1 MLPFLLGVFADH
13 PRKNTMATDFRDYFN
28 NRITQEIEKN
38 AQLGISSRYDRLQQA
53 SQEKAAQLAELRE
66 QRLKLR
72 QIQEATFGAKLGL
85 DPDGVANEAVNL
97 VDSVWQG
104 TKNTARALGA
114 AGNTL
119 IGDLS
124 GVDEYAAAQKADA
137 DGGPT
142 AKIEL
147 LAEIERRKQADANPG
162 VVSAVQNVTG
172 AMVDSPSGSAQFI
185 AEQLPNSVVSLGA
198 GVAGAKAGAAGG
210 AALGSV
216 VPVVGTAAGAAVG
229 GTLGF
234 LGGMFLGNSLLETG
248 GKAMEKAQDG
258 GMTKEKRVEALKE
271 GAIKGGVITAVDAA
285 TLGLGGKVAKGLN
298 KAAIDAGARAEARVL
313 ANAGI
318 DITDL
323 KAIESAL
330 ADPLLRSAA
339 RTAGLSAAQQT
350 SKIGTR
356 SATAATGL
364 TMETVGE
371 GAGEYLGELA
381 ATGKADIYDA
391 VLEAAAGFS
400 QSVPETAF
408 NIQSA
413 QGNDLN
419 AKGMSSA
426 DLSIPDPVQPKKV
439 ADATRLEAVKAAIE
453 SGDVSALV
461 DPKSAVY
468 APDQAIA
475 ALFGNSQKQ
484 GVTPEIK
491 QANFEQASKIV
502 SELEA
507 ERAKA
512 QEAYNEVSPEGIAQY
527 QSQLAQ
533 AKAEGN
539 PEKAALLEQIVAD
552 AANNPK
558 DAERLQKQIARID
571 QQLGR
576 AQEVLTTF
584 AQANQPKDLDVEAE
598 VAKITSADPVASQDA
613 ANRIINLSMAI
624 PESLSTGVASSLAS
638 DLSNGLSESQ
648 RSYLRTFSKARAA
661 ESKLKDLGLVSQEI
675 YRGSPKGAPGI
686 KYVGLTNYRAN
697 VTTAL
702 TAGNQSAAD
711 KQLGM
716 LTRFEASH
724 QGKAQAASEA
734 LAAFENDGINRRI
747 VRNNYGSWTV
757 EQGLWPSEKQ
767 RALNGGLN
775 INANA
780 EKLVSETKTEA
791 AAISATA
798 AELKAAYAVKFGSGN
813 AGGASNVQNVP
824 QALEG
829 IQRAETELRSEAP
842 TQDGT
847 AEGVATTGGGAA
859 ADVSADA
866 TAGTDAVATYDSMQ
880 PGQQVTLYRGE
891 GVGVGGN
898 GNDANGQWWTT
909 DRAKAERYG
918 TVTEVTLPA
927 EIIAQNAARGDK
939 SNNEFVFPNKRPA
952 ELAAAATEEAPSSAA
967 STVGT
972 AQLQSTEETTTSSE
986 GVVPGS
992 EAVAEAV
999 EPQGLT
1005 ALQQKSLEG
1014 TAHGDKKL
1022 GDFFTQS
1029 AGKETDGSKRPL
1041 VAVKN
1046 FMSAVAL
1053 ETVKISQYL
1062 KDQNLGD
1069 GPKLLVWTKFVEKA
1083 AAWAPIITRNLKP
1096 THNEKFNYEDPMRF
1110 LIQSLTVN
1118 GRTVAD
1124 VEENVKTAISAAVF
1138 GYTADQAGRAELND
1152 DKAINKILNRA
1163 PDSPVSSDATAMLA
1177 DVGVYQSQV
1186 IDSLGSA
1193 VIDAL
1198 GLRLDRNAPKDMLAK
1213 MQVSLGAHALKL
1225 MEDAELL
1232 VRSERTNDEINKLRS
1247 EKLFEDSESGNQTN
1261 ETAFSTDNTKGHIF
1275 YKLTRD
1281 SSGQPVGKAKEIAD
1295 AIKGSQSLIQ
1305 NLFGIE
1311 SSLSFPSLTP
1321 PKGLQKESDTGMGLP
1336 GFIKKVFKLNQTRP
1350 WKANKDPLKVLSFFS
1365 EEEGLTMAGVEDS
1378 SEHTHRRNLN
1388 SKRAKND
1395 GLIREFRNF
1404 MEFVGELATG
1414 EKGMDQ
1420 EFFLSQE
1427 MWKQQRSGYKSNT
1440 VNPNT
1445 SKIVRWLV
1453 APDAWSTDIDLNNKA
1468 QLQSFMLRASEG
1480 FGIKP
1485 EKADS
1490 QKAVDDLT
1498 AMMQTPAMQAAVKA
1512 LQAVLFSDN
1521 AQPTEQQRT
1530 DIMQAVAAGKQ
1541 KLHTLASLIAYARYQ
1556 QAVDTKADSFTT
1568 NLMGEVDGVSNGSIL
1583 NSIMYGAAATAEQL
1597 NMLLEKGGIYTL
1609 GSKFRQY
1616 NLWRGTPGH
1625 QDIYESN
1632 AQDLHTY
1639 VNSMPKGTQPVT
1651 AAIWNT
1657 AGSPIDAA
1665 MEATKDG
1672 RDLLKGPINPLNYG
1686 GGFKSIIGKM
1696 AYNYVDTIY
1705 EKLEGFSRK
1714 GADQATVNEFVR
1726 NVNVLLAAVRAPQM
1740 PTGRPI
1746 AFYLGYTLSKAQEAA
1761 LRKAY
1766 SDTIG
1771 VAAKEVVGANFKP
1784 FLDRSKLVTQTVNLT
1799 YGLYE
1804 SVYNASREAMIKEMG
1819 IPMLKGEPI
1828 HDLTVA
1834 QEAELAERLKAILP
1848 VMHTAM
1854 SKDEGNVDNGILLA
1868 KKGRKQNNSAP
1879 YKVAVGFGSKLG
1891 NGASQLTASGRSMVQ
1906 TDPGVIAISGTTHAL
1921 DSAVSHEA
1929 QEANHVLNNHDAV
1942 GAGINV
1948 LAESAELLNKSTW
1961 SKTLNY
1967 SPLNEAHDALMR
1979 VVQGIVAMDQRGE
1992 LTPEIKAAIKEKLKE
2007 LSKKSRGSKVES
2019 IVDTTAFNI
2028 FSEALEANR
2037 IKFGAMAQWAVVDQ
2051 YPMDGGSYQVT
2062 DADRQ
2067 EAQAKL
2073 DALSPVRSE
2082 ADRQALDAFAAS
2094 LFGSGAVSAAPV
2106 APAPAA
2112 AAPKA
2117 TVTSLFGS
2125 IGTPAIA
2132 SDTDL
2137 VEFFESNPEASAA
2150 EVIKLLGAEGRMNA
2164 INRKILGLVA
2174 RVVSPDLKIKFVT
2187 PQTAPSMVLEKPT
2200 TNARG
2205 WFVIKDGQEEIYV
2218 LSPEFVNSG
2227 LTTETL
2233 LHELVHAAVARV
2245 IDKPSKEA
2253 EALVAEL
2260 EALRVKAQEFA
2271 TANGLTQ
2278 YGPALANVQEFV
2290 AWGMSNLGLQRD
2302 VLTKITM
2309 PSKTGSNRLVN
2320 GMQKFIS
2327 ALTGLLFKKPD
2338 ANIDN
2343 GLAVLVSNVSGLF
2356 FEASQVNARTG
2367 TNLNLAQETVAPID
2381 AYTTLDIHQALDN
2394 GTLEPSFKAHLANL
2408 LGGIVQ
2414 SLHGPFGA
2422 FAASMRKTEAG
2433 NPLAV
2438 WLKAMET
2445 GQAPFASRI
2454 VASGFAGSAQED
2466 FAMQQ
2471 VEATVKAALDGNE
2484 ALTKIAYKQ
2493 LSDLYTE
2500 VKGKLKPFDFKS
2512 QADYDFVFKLES
2524 DNGDRSD
2531 YLARFAALG
2540 LANQQFNSMLKMAT
2554 ERDTRRF
2561 GEGQTFTERL
2571 ENIFEKIVAF
2581 FTEKVTKTFAG
2592 QNADAKLEALVG
2604 QLVDIEAKKRHLIK
2618 RNATRINY
2626 LAPVEDGARK
2636 ATEAVRSVVGRAADS
2651 DFVRNNRL
2659 ATVRAVGSLVRTV
2672 ADDRVDGFLDT
2683 LQRYRDSTYEG
2694 RQGITAGL
2702 ISDLKGPLNHFAAL
2716 LRETKRHEGE
2726 RKAIITQH
2734 SQLALSTFINAGKDL
2749 SKEAKA
2755 SISSVFLRTGAH
2767 NLLDTM
2773 TLAEIEKLIGDPAEL
2788 NKAIASVESQLTGK
2802 LKDRYIEQAN
2812 ALGYYKATGKSR
2824 NPVLMLNSYLIAR
2837 MAGTQFK
2844 KQVTEQQAKQAEPI
2858 IASLVSLY
2866 ALKYSSVQDLAQAK
2880 QVFRTE
2886 NNRPAGNGVE
2896 FVLKLHKQME
2906 AESLARLFKGNPALM
2921 IHGYTPEIL
2930 NPHTTIAIADAAEG
2944 ANLEAQGYSK
2954 GGLVTQDMADPDKSS
2969 KRIYVLRDGGLAP
2982 YLTGVFSL
2990 TGLQAKGTKKQSGYV
3005 NVNTQAGLDNA
3016 NLQAEIT
3023 NAKLQTLQGKNDP
3036 RRDLSQQSG
3045 NHLVPVFNEV
3055 GDIVNWR
3062 YMMAESTKNDL
3073 LERDNRFE
3081 NILGALAGSVYD
3093 KETTQQQNLK
3103 AVEVLL
3109 QQFNDEFA
3117 TRSESYIE
3125 VGENSSDPEMR
3136 AIWNLLPDVT
3146 KRDVKKVWGRNG
3158 MKVRVD
3164 ALDLMFGYRKLSAAE
3179 FLRNDPATLQG
3190 LQKILREWFNTYA
3203 RSRGM
3208 NEQEADNYAK
3218 RLGLAL
3224 TKGERAWQELVRE
3237 AKDIIVVK
3245 TGIVMLGN
3253 IWSNISLLAMS
3264 GVPLKDMMQ
3273 HHLVAM
3279 KGATAYQRDSD
3290 RLAELETVLQVGYSA
3305 NDEQKIRDEIVR
3317 LKDSLARNP
3326 VRELIEA
3333 GLMPTIVEDVAAE
3346 EDIYSYK
3353 SALARKTERFTEK
3366 LNPNILA
3373 AGRFVY
3379 MSHDT
3384 KMYQSLS
3391 RITQLSDFVAR
3402 YTLYQHLTTRSNNPL
3417 SQADAIQEASDAFV
3431 NYDIPM
3437 HRGIQ
3442 FTDDMGFT
3450 PFTKYFLRIQ
3460 RVLLKLARENPA
3472 RVLMALGL
3480 NSYMDLGPIV
3490 LDSSFT
3496 HKIGN
3501 NPFRS
3506 GAFQF
3511 PGALDDL
3518 ATVSA
3523 GMALIK

>member
-1 MLPFLLGVFADH
+1 
-13 PRKNTMATDFRDYFN
+13 MAEFDIDAYLN
-28 NRITQEIEKN
+28 NKFGAPNPGKINDILKAKDAKIAE
-38 AQLGISSRYDRLQQA
+38 LQQFRE
-53 SQEKAAQLAELRE
+53 SLAQ
-66 QRLKLR
+66 
-72 QIQEATFGAKLGL
+72 
-85 DPDGVANEAVNL
+85 
-97 VDSVWQG
+97 
-104 TKNTARALGA
+104 NTDQAL
-114 AGNTL
+114 T
-119 IGDLS
+119 
-124 GVDEYAAAQKADA
+124 AQTVA
-137 DGGPT
+137 DGRTWGEFGKDV
-142 AKIEL
+142 AL
-147 LAEIERRKQADANPG
+147 
-162 VVSAVQNVTG
+162 SAVQG
-172 AMVDSPSGSAQFI
+172 LDGLAKLPAMVIDKATEGNFYGTETQKISAMSDEREKLKSAFAQ
-185 AEQLPNSVVSLGA
+185 ANAKQKAQAAQEAGDAARAYVGEGA
-198 GVAGAKAGAAGG
+198 
-210 AALGSV
+210 L
-216 VPVVGTAAGAAVG
+216 GTAAGVAAEFGSAFWEAAKDPATLPDFLAQQAAQLGVMGKVGRGVEIGVKAAAAKLPTLAATKMGQIAVAKSGTAGAVGAGAVLQGTDVGSDTMQRLMGLPEEVWAQNPEYQALAEQIGADAAKQSIASDLSSKATLAAGAASLASAALPGGSAIERALVGKKGFGGVAAVPRAFVG
-229 GTLGF
+229 EAGQEGIEEGTGKGFGNTAVAQIDPSQQILEGVGAAAGQGAF
-234 LGGMFLGNSLLETG
+234 LGGALGG
-248 GKAMEKAQDG
+248 GISGVQTAASAVGKIG
-258 GMTKEKRVEALKE
+258 SEKREKEA
-271 GAIKGGVITAVDAA
+271 
-285 TLGLGGKVAKGLN
+285 
-298 KAAIDAGARAEARVL
+298 
-313 ANAGI
+313 
-318 DITDL
+318 
-323 KAIESAL
+323 
-330 ADPLLRSAA
+330 
-339 RTAGLSAAQQT
+339 
-350 SKIGTR
+350 TR
-356 SATAATGL
+356 S
-364 TMETVGE
+364 
-371 GAGEYLGELA
+371 
-381 ATGKADIYDA
+381 
-391 VLEAAAGFS
+391 
-400 QSVPETAF
+400 
-408 NIQSA
+408 
-413 QGNDLN
+413 
-419 AKGMSSA
+419 
-426 DLSIPDPVQPKKV
+426 
-439 ADATRLEAVKAAIE
+439 EAVKAAID
-453 SGDVSALV
+453 SGDVSALI
-461 DPKSAVY
+461 DPKNPAY
-468 APDQAIA
+468 APDQAVA
-475 ALFGNSQKQ
+475 ALFGNSQKE
-484 GVTPEIK
+484 GVTLEVK
-491 QANFEQASKIV
+491 QANLEQASKIV
-502 SELEA
+502 SDLEA
-507 ERAKA
+507 QKAKA
-512 QEAYNEVSPEGIAQY
+512 EEAYATVSPQGIAQY
-527 QSQLAQ
+527 RTQLAEAQ
-533 AKAEGN
+533 ASGN
-539 PEKAALLEQIVAD
+539 TELATLLEAQIAD
-552 AANNPK
+552 ATK
-558 DAERLQKQIARID
+558 DTKAAERLQTQISRID
-571 QQLGR
+571 RQLTR
-576 AQEVLTTF
+576 AQEALTTF
-584 AQANQPKDLDVEAE
+584 NQTNQPKDLDVDAE
-598 VAKITSADPVASQDA
+598 IAKITPADPVASQDA

-624 PESLSTGVASSLAS
+624 PERLDTTVAASLAA
-638 DLSNGLSESQ
+638 DTSNGLSEPQ
-648 RSYLRTFSKARAA
+648 RAYLRTFSVARAA
-661 ESKLKDLGLVSQEI
+661 ENDLKDMGRVSQEI
-675 YRGSPKGAPGI
+675 YRGSPKDAPGI

-702 TAGNQSAAD
+702 AAGNQSAAD

-747 VRNNYGSWTV
+747 IKDASGNWTV
-757 EQGLWPSEKQ
+757 EEGLWPTEKQ
-767 RALNGGLN
+767 RLLNGGLN

-780 EKLVSETKTEA
+780 SKLVTDTKIEA
-791 AAISATA
+791 DAISKTA
-798 AELKAAYAVKFGSGN
+798 SELKAAYAVKFGASN
-813 AGGASNVQNVP
+813 TGGASNVQNVS
-824 QALEG
+824 QSSEG
-829 IQRAETELRSEAP
+829 VQSTSEQLQTKTA
-842 TQDGT
+842 QEAGT
-847 AEGVATTGGGAA
+847 AEAVESARGGAGVS
-859 ADVSADA
+859 VSADA
-866 TAGTDAVATYDSMQ
+866 ATGADAVVEA
-880 PGQQVTLYRGE
+880 
-891 GVGVGGN
+891 
-898 GNDANGQWWTT
+898 
-909 DRAKAERYG
+909 
-918 TVTEVTLPA
+918 
-927 EIIAQNAARGDK
+927 AQ
-939 SNNEFVFPNKRPA
+939 
-952 ELAAAATEEAPSSAA
+952 EAPSSAV
-967 STVGT
+967 STAETETDQG
-972 AQLQSTEETTTSSE
+972 QLQSTEQTTTSSE
-986 GVVPGS
+986 GVVPET
-992 EAVAEAV
+992 EAVAET
-999 EPQGLT
+999 QGL
-1005 ALQQKSLEG
+1005 AAVQAKSPEG
-1014 TAHGDKKL
+1014 TPHGEKKL

-1046 FMSAVAL
+1046 FMSAVAAG
-1053 ETVKISQYL
+1053 TVKIGQYI
-1062 KDQNLGD
+1062 KDQNLSEGSK
-1069 GPKLLVWTKFVEKA
+1069 PLVWAKFVEKA
-1083 AAWAPIITRNLKP
+1083 AEWAPKITRNLK
-1096 THNEKFNYEDPMRF
+1096 TGGNEKFNYTDPMRY
-1110 LIQSLTVN
+1110 LIQSLMVN
-1118 GRTVAD
+1118 GKTVAD

-1138 GYTADQAGRAELND
+1138 GYTADQAGRPELND
-1152 DKAINKILNRA
+1152 DKAINGILGRSK
-1163 PDSPVSSDATAMLA
+1163 DSPVSTDAKEALES
-1177 DVGVYQSQV
+1177 VGVYQSQV

-1193 VIDAL
+1193 VMDAL
-1198 GLRLDRNAPKDMLAK
+1198 GLKLNPDAPQDMLAK
-1213 MQVSLGAHALKL
+1213 MRVSLGGHALKL
-1225 MEDAELL
+1225 MEDSGLL
-1232 VRSERTNDEINKLRS
+1232 IRSDMTNGDMNRLRS
-1247 EKLFEDSESGNQTN
+1247 ENLFEDSESGNQTN
-1261 ETAFSTDNTKGHIF
+1261 EAASFSDSIKGHIF
-1275 YKLTRD
+1275 FKLARD
-1281 SSGQPVGKAKEIAD
+1281 SSGQPAGAAKEIAD

-1311 SSLSFPSLTP
+1311 SGVSFPSLTP

-1365 EEEGLTMAGVEDS
+1365 EEEGMQMAGVEDS
-1378 SEHTHRRNLN
+1378 SEHTHRRNFN

-1453 APDAWSTDIDLNNKA
+1453 APDAWSTDINLNNEA

-1490 QKAVDDLT
+1490 QKAVNDLT
-1498 AMMQTPAMQAAVKA
+1498 AMMQTPTMQAAVKA
-1512 LQAVLFSDN
+1512 LQTVLFSEN
-1521 AQPTEQQRT
+1521 AELNEQQRA
-1530 DIMQAVAAGKQ
+1530 AVMEAVTAGKQ

-1556 QAVDTKADSFTT
+1556 QAVDTNADSFTT

-1632 AQDLHTY
+1632 AQDLHAY
-1639 VNSMPKGTQPVT
+1639 VNSMPAETRAVT
-1651 AAIWNT
+1651 GAIWAT
-1657 AGSPIDAA
+1657 AGSPINAA
-1665 MEATKDG
+1665 QEATKDG

-1726 NVNVLLAAVRAPQM
+1726 NVNVLLSAGRAPQM
-1740 PTGRPI
+1740 PIGKPI
-1746 AFYLGYTLSKAQEAA
+1746 AYYLGYTLSKAQEAA
-1761 LRKAY
+1761 LRNAY

-1771 VAAKEVVGANFKP
+1771 VAAKEVVGANFEA
-1784 FLDRSKLVTQTVNLT
+1784 FLNRSKLVTQTVNLT

-1804 SVYNASREAMIKEMG
+1804 AVYNASREAMMREMG
-1819 IPMLKGEPI
+1819 IPMSKGEPI

-1834 QEAELAERLKAILP
+1834 QEAELAERLKGILP
-1848 VMHTAM
+1848 TMHTAM
-1854 SKDEGNVDNGILLA
+1854 SKQEDKVENGILLA
-1868 KKGRKQNNSAP
+1868 KKSRKQNNSAP
-1879 YKVAVGFGSKLG
+1879 YKVVVGFGSKLK
-1891 NGASQLTASGRSMVQ
+1891 NDASQLTASGRSVVQ

-1948 LAESAELLNKSTW
+1948 LAESAELLNKNTW

-2007 LSKKSRGSKVES
+2007 ISKKNRGSKVES

-2051 YPMDGGSYQVT
+2051 YAMDGGSYQVT

-2073 DALSPVRSE
+2073 DALSPVRAE
-2082 ADRQALDAFAAS
+2082 ADRQALDSFAVS

-2106 APAPAA
+2106 APAA

-2125 IGTPAIA
+2125 VGTPAIA

-2137 VEFFESNPEASAA
+2137 VEFFEGKPEATAA
-2150 EVIKLLGAEGRMNA
+2150 EVIQLLGAEGRLNA

-2187 PQTAPSMVLEKPT
+2187 PQTAPDMVLEKPT

-2227 LTTETL
+2227 LTAETL

-2260 EALRVKAQEFA
+2260 EALRVKAQEYA

-2278 YGPALANVQEFV
+2278 YAPALANVQEFV

-2302 VLTKITM
+2302 VLSKITM
-2309 PSKTGSNRLVN
+2309 PSKTGSSRLVT

-2367 TNLNLAQETVAPID
+2367 VSLNLAQETVAPID

-2394 GTLEPSFKAHLANL
+2394 GTLEPSFKDHLANL
-2408 LGGIVQ
+2408 LGGIVER
-2414 SLHGPFGA
+2414 LHTPYGA
-2422 FAASMRKTEAG
+2422 FPAAMRKTEAG

-2471 VEATVKAALDGNE
+2471 VEATVKAALNGNE

-2500 VKGKLKPFDFKS
+2500 VKGKLKPSDFKS

-2554 ERDTRRF
+2554 ERDNRRF
-2561 GEGQTFTERL
+2561 GEGQTFTQRL
-2571 ENIFEKIVAF
+2571 ENIFEKILAF
-2581 FTEKVTKTFAG
+2581 FNEKVTKTYAG

-2618 RNATRINY
+2618 RNATRTNY
-2626 LAPVEDGARK
+2626 LAPVEEGAKK
-2636 ATEAVRSVVGRAADS
+2636 ATDAIRAKVGDIAGSA
-2651 DFVRNNRL
+2651 FVRNNSL
-2659 ATVRAVGSLVRTV
+2659 AVVRGAGALARTV
-2672 ADDRVDGFLDT
+2672 ANDRVELFLDG
-2683 LQRYRDSTYEG
+2683 LQRLRDKEFTG
-2694 RQGITAGL
+2694 RQGIVAGL
-2702 ISDLKGPLNHFAAL
+2702 ITDLKGPLDHFAAL

-2726 RKAIITQH
+2726 RKSIITQH
-2734 SQLALSTFINAGKDL
+2734 AKLALKTFINEGKAL
-2749 SKEAKA
+2749 SKDAKA
-2755 SISSVFLRTGAH
+2755 SITSVFMRTGLH

-2773 TLAEIEKLIGDPAEL
+2773 SLAEIEKLVGNPAEL
-2788 NKAIASVESQLTGK
+2788 DKAIAAVENRLTGK
-2802 LKDRYIEQAN
+2802 MKDRYVEQAN
-2812 ALGYYKATGKSR
+2812 ALGYYKATGKAA
-2824 NPVLMLNSYLIAR
+2824 NPVLMLNSFLIAR

-2844 KQVTEQQAKQAEPI
+2844 KQITEQEAKQAEPI

-2866 ALKYSSVQDLAQAK
+2866 ALKYTSVQDLAQAK

-2886 NNRPAGNGVE
+2886 NNRNDGNGVE

-2906 AESLARLFKGNPALM
+2906 AESLERLFKGNPALM

-2930 NPHTTIAIADAAEG
+2930 NPHTAIMIADAVEG

-2954 GGLVTQDMADPDKSS
+2954 GAQVTQDQADPDKSV

-2990 TGLQAKGTKKQSGYV
+2990 TGLQAKGTKKQNGYV

-3016 NLQAEIT
+3016 VLQAEIT

-3036 RRDLSQQSG
+3036 RRDLSKQLG
-3045 NHLVPVFNEV
+3045 NHLVPVFNEA
-3055 GDIVNWR
+3055 GEIVNWR
-3062 YMMAESTKNDL
+3062 YMMAESTKDNL
-3073 LERDNRFE
+3073 LERDNSFE
-3081 NILGALAGSVYD
+3081 NLVGALAGSIYD

-3109 QQFNDEFA
+3109 EQFNAEYA
-3117 TRSESYIE
+3117 TRSDSYIE
-3125 VGENSSDPEMR
+3125 VGEQSNDPEMR
-3136 AIWNLLPDVT
+3136 AIWNLLPDAT
-3146 KRDVKKVWGRNG
+3146 KRDVRKVWGRNG
-3158 MKVRVD
+3158 MKVRSD

-3179 FLRNDPATLQG
+3179 FLRNDPATLDG
-3190 LQKILREWFNTYA
+3190 VQKILREWFNTYA

-3208 NEQEADNYAK
+3208 DEQEADNYAK

-3290 RLAELETVLQVGYSA
+3290 RLAELETVLEVGYSA
-3305 NDEQKIRDEIVR
+3305 NDERKIRDEIVR

-3326 VRELIEA
+3326 VRELIDA

-3353 SALARKTERFTEK
+3353 SALARKTERFTDK
-3366 LNPNILA
+3366 LNPSIKA
-3373 AGRFVY
+3373 AGRLVY

-3472 RVLMALGL
+3472 RVLMAIGL
-3480 NSYMDLGPIV
+3480 NAYSDLGPIV

-3496 HKIGN
+3496 HHIGN
-3501 NPFRS
+3501 NPLRS

-3518 ATVSA
+3518 ATVNA
-3523 GMALIK
+3523 AMALMK

>member
-1 MLPFLLGVFADH
+1 MAEFDIDTYLNNKLGAPNPGKINDILKAKEDKLLKLQAIQSDLARNSAQALQNQTIAEGRTWGEFGKDVGLSTVQGLDTLAKI
-13 PRKNTMATDFRDYFN
+13 PTMAIDKATEGNFYGTE
-28 NRITQEIEKN
+28 TQKISAMSDEREKLKSAF
-38 AQLGISSRYDRLQQA
+38 AQ
-53 SQEKAAQLAELRE
+53 
-66 QRLKLR
+66 
-72 QIQEATFGAKLGL
+72 AKG
-85 DPDGVANEAVNL
+85 
-97 VDSVWQG
+97 Q
-104 TKNTARALGA
+104 
-114 AGNTL
+114 
-119 IGDLS
+119 
-124 GVDEYAAAQKADA
+124 QKAQAAKEVGDA
-137 DGGPT
+137 
-142 AKIEL
+142 
-147 LAEIERRKQADANPG
+147 
-162 VVSAVQNVTG
+162 
-172 AMVDSPSGSAQFI
+172 
-185 AEQLPNSVVSLGA
+185 
-198 GVAGAKAGAAGG
+198 AKAY
-210 AALGSV
+210 
-216 VPVVGTAAGAAVG
+216 
-229 GTLGF
+229 
-234 LGGMFLGNSLLETG
+234 
-248 GKAMEKAQDG
+248 
-258 GMTKEKRVEALKE
+258 
-271 GAIKGGVITAVDAA
+271 
-285 TLGLGGKVAKGLN
+285 
-298 KAAIDAGARAEARVL
+298 
-313 ANAGI
+313 
-318 DITDL
+318 
-323 KAIESAL
+323 
-330 ADPLLRSAA
+330 
-339 RTAGLSAAQQT
+339 
-350 SKIGTR
+350 
-356 SATAATGL
+356 
-364 TMETVGE
+364 VGE
-371 GAGEYLGELA
+371 GALGTGAQIAAEFGSAFWEAAKDPGSLPEFLAQQAAQLGVMGKVGRASELA
-381 ATGKADIYDA
+381 AQAAVKAAPVLAATKAGQAAVSRVGTAGAVGTGAVLQGVDVGSDTMSRIMQLPDEVWGQNPEFMARASEIGVPAAKQEIASRLASEATIQGAATSLLSAALPGGTAIEKAVMGKSLGGIKAVPKAFVGEAGQEGIEEGTGKFFGNAGVKQIDPTQALSEGIG
-391 VLEAAAGFS
+391 AAAG
-400 QSVPETAF
+400 QGAF
-408 NIQSA
+408 LGGALGGGINGVQT
-413 QGNDLN
+413 GLN
-419 AKGMSSA
+419 ALGNIGFEKREKES
-426 DLSIPDPVQPKKV
+426 
-439 ADATRLEAVKAAIE
+439 TRLEAVKAAIE

-461 DPKSAVY
+461 DPKNPVY

-475 ALFGNSQKQ
+475 ALFGNSQKE
-484 GVTPEIK
+484 GVTPEVK
-491 QANFEQASKIV
+491 QANLEQASKIISDLQTQKEDAQRLLDSTSPDALQADLDQKRDIRSLEMV
-502 SELEA
+502 ATIEA
-507 ERAKA
+507 EIANLRAKPVDA
-512 QEAYNEVSPEGIAQY
+512 KEV
-527 QSQLAQ
+527 
-533 AKAEGN
+533 
-539 PEKAALLEQIVAD
+539 AALERKVA
-552 AANNPK
+552 K
-558 DAERLQKQIARID
+558 ID
-571 QQLGR
+571 RQLNR
-576 AQEVLTTF
+576 AQEVLTAF
-584 AQANQPKDLDVEAE
+584 NQKNQSTDFDVDAE
-598 VAKITSADPVASQDA
+598 IAKITPTDSVASQDA
-613 ANRIINLSMAI
+613 ASRIINLSMAI
-624 PESLSTGVASSLAS
+624 PERLDTAVAESLAA
-638 DLSNGLSESQ
+638 DTSNGLSESQ
-648 RSYLRTFSKARAA
+648 RTYLRTFSQARIA
-661 ESKLKDLGLVSQEI
+661 ENSLKDMGKVSKEI
-675 YRGSPKGAPGI
+675 YSGSASNAPGI
-686 KYVGLTNYRAN
+686 KYIGLTNYRSN

-702 TAGNQSAAD
+702 AAGNQSAAD
-711 KQLGM
+711 NQLGM
-716 LTRFEASH
+716 LTRFEANH
-724 QGKAQAASEA
+724 QNKAQAASEA
-734 LAAFENDGINRRI
+734 LSAFQQDGIDRRI
-747 VRNNYGSWTV
+747 VRNANGEWSI
-757 EQGLWPSEKQ
+757 EQGLWADNKQ
-767 RALNGGLN
+767 RVLNGGLN
-775 INANA
+775 INNNA
-780 EKLVSETKTEA
+780 EKLVADTQTEAEAITKTA
-791 AAISATA
+791 S
-798 AELKAAYAVKFGSGN
+798 ELKAAYAVKFGSTN
-813 AGGASNVQNVP
+813 VVGASNVQNVSKASKRVQGTKEKLP
-824 QALEG
+824 
-829 IQRAETELRSEAP
+829 AEASQEIGAP
-842 TQDGT
+842 
-847 AEGVATTGGGAA
+847 E
-859 ADVSADA
+859 SSA
-866 TAGTDAVATYDSMQ
+866 TAGTS
-880 PGQQVTLYRGE
+880 
-891 GVGVGGN
+891 GV
-898 GNDANGQWWTT
+898 
-909 DRAKAERYG
+909 
-918 TVTEVTLPA
+918 
-927 EIIAQNAARGDK
+927 
-939 SNNEFVFPNKRPA
+939 
-952 ELAAAATEEAPSSAA
+952 AATTGSEPPASSVKTVADAA
-967 STVGT
+967 V
-972 AQLQSTEETTTSSE
+972 QEQQQSTESTSDKTEQATET
-986 GVVPGS
+986 V
-992 EAVAEAV
+992 
-999 EPQGLT
+999 GLT
-1005 ALQQKSLEG
+1005 ALQEKSPEG
-1014 TAHGDKKL
+1014 TSHDQKKL

-1029 AGKETDGSKRPL
+1029 EGKETDGSKRPL
-1041 VAVKN
+1041 VAIKN
-1046 FMSAVAL
+1046 FMSAVAAG
-1053 ETVKISQYL
+1053 TVKIGQYI
-1062 KDQNLGD
+1062 KDQNLSKGSK
-1069 GPKLLVWTKFVEKA
+1069 PLVWAKFVEKA
-1083 AAWAPIITRNLKP
+1083 AVWAPIITRNLK
-1096 THNEKFNYEDPMRF
+1096 TGGNEKFNYTDPMRY

-1118 GRTVAD
+1118 GKTVAD

-1138 GYTADQAGRAELND
+1138 GYTADQAGRPELND
-1152 DKAINKILNRA
+1152 DKAINGILNRSK
-1163 PDSPVSSDATAMLA
+1163 DSPVSADAKEQLEA
-1177 DVGVYQSQV
+1177 VGVYQSQV

-1193 VIDAL
+1193 VMDAL
-1198 GLRLDRNAPKDMLAK
+1198 GLKLLNENVPQDMLAK
-1213 MQVSLGAHALKL
+1213 MRVSLGAHALKL
-1225 MEDAELL
+1225 MEDQGLL
-1232 VRSERTNDEINKLRS
+1232 VRSDMTNGEINRLRS
-1247 EKLFEDSESGNQTN
+1247 ENVFEDSESGNQTN
-1261 ETAFSTDNTKGHIF
+1261 EAASFTDNIKGHIF
-1275 YKLTRD
+1275 FKLARNKA
-1281 SSGQPVGKAKEIAD
+1281 GEPVGAAKEISD

-1321 PKGLQKESDTGMGLP
+1321 PKGVQKESDTGMGLP

-1365 EEEGLTMAGVEDS
+1365 EEEGMAMAGVENS
-1378 SEHTHRRNLN
+1378 TEHTHRRNFN
-1388 SKRAKND
+1388 SKRTKND

-1404 MEFVGELATG
+1404 MEFMGELATG
-1414 EKGMDQ
+1414 EKGLDQ
-1420 EFFLSQE
+1420 EFFLNQE

-1453 APDAWSTDIDLNNKA
+1453 APDSWSTEISLSNEA

-1490 QKAVDDLT
+1490 QKAVDALT
-1498 AMMQTPAMQAAVKA
+1498 ALMQQPGMQAAVKA
-1512 LQAVLFSDN
+1512 LQTVLFSEN
-1521 AQPTEQQRT
+1521 TQPTEQQRT

-1556 QAVDTKADSFTT
+1556 QAVDTKAKTFTT

-1632 AQDLHTY
+1632 AQDLHAY
-1639 VNSMPKGTQPVT
+1639 VSSMPEGSRAVT
-1651 AAIWNT
+1651 GAIWAT
-1657 AGSPIDAA
+1657 AGSPINAA
-1665 MEATKDG
+1665 LEATKDG

-1696 AYNYVDTIY
+1696 AYNYVDAIY

-1726 NVNVLLAAVRAPQM
+1726 NVNVLLSASRAPQM
-1740 PTGRPI
+1740 PTGKPI
-1746 AFYLGYTLSKAQEAA
+1746 AYYLGYTLSKAQEAA

-1771 VAAKEVVGANFKP
+1771 VAAKEVVGANFEA
-1784 FLDRSKLVTQTVNLT
+1784 FLNRSKLVTQTVNLT

-1804 SVYNASREAMIKEMG
+1804 AVYNASREAMIKEMG
-1819 IPMLKGEPI
+1819 IPMSKGEPI

-1834 QEAELAERLKAILP
+1834 QEAELAERLKDLLP
-1848 VMHTAM
+1848 AMHTAM
-1854 SKDEGNVDNGILLA
+1854 SKDEGTIENGILLA
-1868 KKGRKQNNSAP
+1868 KKDRKQNNSAP
-1879 YKVAVGFGSKLG
+1879 YKVVVGFGSKLK
-1891 NGASQLTASGRSMVQ
+1891 NDASQLTASGRSVVQ

-1948 LAESAELLNKSTW
+1948 LAQSAELLNKSTW
-1961 SKTLNY
+1961 TKTLNY

-1992 LTPEIKAAIKEKLKE
+1992 LTPEIKTAIKEKLKE
-2007 LSKKSRGSKVES
+2007 ISKKNRGSKVES

-2051 YPMDGGSYQVT
+2051 YAMDGGSYQVT

-2073 DALSPVRSE
+2073 DALSLVRAE
-2082 ADRQALDAFAAS
+2082 ADRQALDAFASS
-2094 LFGSGAVSAAPV
+2094 LFGAGVVSAAPV
-2106 APAPAA
+2106 APAA

-2117 TVTSLFGS
+2117 TVTSLFGVV
-2125 IGTPAIA
+2125 GTPAIT

-2137 VEFFESNPEASAA
+2137 VDFFEDKPEATAA
-2150 EVIKLLGAEGRMNA
+2150 EVIKLLGAEGRMNSA
-2164 INRKILGLVA
+2164 NRKILQLVS
-2174 RVVSPDLKIKFVT
+2174 RVVSSDLKIKFVT
-2187 PQTAPSMVLEKPT
+2187 PQTAPDMVLEKPT

-2227 LTTETL
+2227 LTAETL

-2260 EALRVKAQEFA
+2260 EALRVKAQEYA

-2278 YGPALANVQEFV
+2278 YAPALANVQEFV

-2309 PSKTGSNRLVN
+2309 PSKTGSNRLVT

-2367 TNLNLAQETVAPID
+2367 TNLNLAQETVGPID

-2408 LGGIVQ
+2408 LGGIVER
-2414 SLHGPFGA
+2414 LHGPFGA

-2438 WLKAMET
+2438 WLKALET
-2445 GQAPFASRI
+2445 GQAPFASKI

-2471 VEATVKAALDGNE
+2471 VEATVKAALNGNE

-2493 LSDLYTE
+2493 LSELYTE
-2500 VKGKLKPFDFKS
+2500 VKGRLKPSDFKS
-2512 QADYDFVFKLES
+2512 QEDYDFVFKLES

-2561 GEGQTFTERL
+2561 GEGQTFTQRL

-2581 FTEKVTKTFAG
+2581 FNEKVTKTYAG
-2592 QNADAKLEALVG
+2592 QNADEKLEALVG
-2604 QLVDIEAKKRHLIK
+2604 QLVDIEAKKRHAIK
-2618 RNATRINY
+2618 RNATRTNY
-2626 LAPVEDGARK
+2626 LAPVEEGAKK
-2636 ATEAVRSVVGRAADS
+2636 ATDAIRSKVS
-2651 DFVRNNRL
+2651 DIAGSAFVRNNSF
-2659 ATVRAVGSLVRTV
+2659 AVVRAAGGLARTV
-2672 ADDRVDGFLDT
+2672 ANDQVEFFLDG
-2683 LQRYRDSTYEG
+2683 LQRLRDKEFTG
-2694 RQGITAGL
+2694 RQGVVAGL
-2702 ISDLKGPLNHFAAL
+2702 LTDLKGPLAHFATL

-2726 RKAIITQH
+2726 RKAIISQH
-2734 SQLALSTFINAGKDL
+2734 AKLALSTFLNGKDF
-2749 SKEAKA
+2749 STEAKA
-2755 SISSVFLRTGAH
+2755 GITSVFMRTGMH
-2767 NLLDTM
+2767 NLLESM
-2773 TLAEIEKLIGDPAEL
+2773 GLADLEKLLGDPAEL
-2788 NKAIASVESQLTGK
+2788 NKAIANVESQLTGK

-2812 ALGYYKATGKSR
+2812 ALGFYKATGKSR
-2824 NPVLMLNSYLIAR
+2824 NPVLMLNAYLIAR

-2844 KQVTEQQAKQAEPI
+2844 KQVTEQEAKQVEAT

-2866 ALKYSSVQDLAQAK
+2866 ALKYTSVQDQAQAK
-2880 QVFRTE
+2880 QVFRSE
-2886 NNRPAGNGVE
+2886 NGRTDGNGVE

-2906 AESLARLFKGNPALM
+2906 AESLERLFKGNPALM

-2930 NPHTTIAIADAAEG
+2930 NPHTAIAIADEAEG

-2954 GGLVTQDMADPDKSS
+2954 GAKVTQDAADPDKAS
-2969 KRIYVLRDGGLAP
+2969 KHIYVLRDGGLMS

-2990 TGLQAKGTKKQSGYV
+2990 SGLQAKGTKKQNGYV
-3005 NVNTQAGLDNA
+3005 NVTTQVGLNNA
-3016 NLQAEIT
+3016 SLQADIT
-3023 NAKLQTLQGKNDP
+3023 NAKLQALQSKNDP

-3045 NHLVPVFNEV
+3045 NHLVPIFNEM
-3055 GDIVNWR
+3055 GEIVNWR
-3062 YMMAESTKNDL
+3062 YMMAESTKDAL

-3081 NILGALAGSVYD
+3081 NILGALAGSIYD

-3109 QQFNDEFA
+3109 EQFNAEYA
-3117 TRSESYIE
+3117 TRSDSYIE
-3125 VGENSSDPEMR
+3125 IGERSTDPEMQ
-3136 AIWNLLPDVT
+3136 AIWNLLPEAT

-3158 MKVRVD
+3158 MKVRSD

-3179 FLRNDPATLQG
+3179 FLRNDPETLQG
-3190 LQKILREWFNTYA
+3190 VQKIMREWFNTYA

-3208 NEQEADNYAK
+3208 DEQEADNYAK

-3224 TKGERAWQELVRE
+3224 TKGERAWQEIVRE

-3245 TGIVMLGN
+3245 TGVVMLGN

-3264 GVPLKDMMQ
+3264 GVSLKDMLH

-3279 KGATAYQRDSD
+3279 KGATAYQRDSE
-3290 RLAELETVLQVGYSA
+3290 RLVQLQTVLKVGYNA
-3305 NDEQKIRDEIVR
+3305 NDAQQIQDEIVR
-3317 LKDSLARNP
+3317 LKDSIARNP

-3353 SALARKTERFTEK
+3353 SALARKAERFTNK
-3366 LNPNILA
+3366 LNPTIKA
-3373 AGRFVY
+3373 VGRVAY

-3402 YTLYQHLTTRSNNPL
+3402 YTLYQHLTIRSNNPL

-3472 RVLMALGL
+3472 RVLMAIGL

-3490 LDSSFT
+3490 LESSFT
-3496 HKIGN
+3496 HHIGN
-3501 NPFRS
+3501 NPLRS

-3518 ATVSA
+3518 ATVNA
-3523 GMALIK
+3523 AMAVLK

>member
-1 MLPFLLGVFADH
+1 MGEGALGTTAQVAAEFGSAFWEAAKDPASIPEFLAQQ
-13 PRKNTMATDFRDYFN
+13 A
-28 NRITQEIEKN
+28 
-38 AQLGISSRYDRLQQA
+38 AQLGVMGKVGRGAEIVANSAAKIAPKLAATKAGQA
-53 SQEKAAQLAELRE
+53 ALEKSATAGAV
-66 QRLKLR
+66 
-72 QIQEATFGAKLGL
+72 TFGAGLQGVDTGSDTMQRIMKL
-85 DPDGVANEAVNL
+85 PDEVWAQNPEYTDLLQTMRAEDAKQFIASRLAGEAAMKAAGASLLSAAIIPGGSGIEKALVGKQRGGYSGVPKVFVGEAGQEGIEEGTGAFFGNTSVREIDSKQDAFEGVGAAAGQGAFMGGILGGGISAASTASSNAAVSASERQVKRAESAAETKALNEAIASGDVTPYI
-97 VDSVWQG
+97 DP
-104 TKNTARALGA
+104 KNPAYAPEKAVAVLF
-114 AGNTL
+114 GN
-119 IGDLS
+119 
-124 GVDEYAAAQKADA
+124 AQKADA
-137 DGGPT
+137 
-142 AKIEL
+142 
-147 LAEIERRKQADANPG
+147 
-162 VVSAVQNVTG
+162 
-172 AMVDSPSGSAQFI
+172 
-185 AEQLPNSVVSLGA
+185 
-198 GVAGAKAGAAGG
+198 
-210 AALGSV
+210 
-216 VPVVGTAAGAAVG
+216 
-229 GTLGF
+229 
-234 LGGMFLGNSLLETG
+234 
-248 GKAMEKAQDG
+248 
-258 GMTKEKRVEALKE
+258 
-271 GAIKGGVITAVDAA
+271 
-285 TLGLGGKVAKGLN
+285 
-298 KAAIDAGARAEARVL
+298 
-313 ANAGI
+313 
-318 DITDL
+318 
-323 KAIESAL
+323 
-330 ADPLLRSAA
+330 
-339 RTAGLSAAQQT
+339 
-350 SKIGTR
+350 
-356 SATAATGL
+356 
-364 TMETVGE
+364 
-371 GAGEYLGELA
+371 
-381 ATGKADIYDA
+381 
-391 VLEAAAGFS
+391 
-400 QSVPETAF
+400 
-408 NIQSA
+408 
-413 QGNDLN
+413 
-419 AKGMSSA
+419 
-426 DLSIPDPVQPKKV
+426 
-439 ADATRLEAVKAAIE
+439 
-453 SGDVSALV
+453 
-461 DPKSAVY
+461 
-468 APDQAIA
+468 
-475 ALFGNSQKQ
+475 
-484 GVTPEIK
+484 TPESK
-491 QANFEQASKIV
+491 QANLEQASSIV
-502 SELEA
+502 SDLEA
-507 ERAKA
+507 QRTKA
-512 QEAYNEVSPEGIAQY
+512 QQRYDSVSPETVASYTAQL
-527 QSQLAQ
+527 QEAQANGEQ
-533 AKAEGN
+533 AKAEAIQA
-539 PEKAALLEQIVAD
+539 ELDAL
-552 AANNPK
+552 
-558 DAERLQKQIARID
+558 
-571 QQLGR
+571 
-576 AQEVLTTF
+576 AQEVEKAPALQRAIEKIDAQLTTARNLLGNF
-584 AQANQPKDLDVEAE
+584 AQEIQPKDLDVQAEAK
-598 VAKITSADPVASQDA
+598 KIDGVDPVASQA
-613 ANRIINLSMAI
+613 AASSIINLSMAI
-624 PESLSTGVASSLAS
+624 PERLDSAVATQLADS
-638 DLSNGLSESQ
+638 PQNGLTTPQ
-648 RSYLRTFSKARAA
+648 RAYLRAFSVARAA
-661 ESKLKDLGLVSQEI
+661 ENLLQTMGTVSKQI
-675 YRGSPKGAPGI
+675 YFGGNGNLGI
-686 KYVGLTNYRAN
+686 KDYRLNVGA
-697 VTTAL
+697 AL
-702 TAGNQSAAD
+702 AAGNQGAAD
-711 KQLGM
+711 RQLGM
-716 LTRFEASH
+716 LDRFIEDHTAKAEVS
-724 QGKAQAASEA
+724 AQALQQFQTTGQPVQVRSNGQRGWYIHTGAPLTESE
-734 LAAFENDGINRRI
+734 LRKE
-747 VRNNYGSWTV
+747 
-757 EQGLWPSEKQ
+757 
-767 RALNGGLN
+767 GGVLVN
-775 INANA
+775 
-780 EKLVSETKTEA
+780 ERSTKLVEGFKTEA
-791 AAISATA
+791 DALTSAAT
-798 AELKAAYAVKFGSGN
+798 ELQAAYQLKFAQPASN
-813 AGGASNVQNVP
+813 GASDVQNVS
-824 QALEG
+824 QA
-829 IQRAETELRSEAP
+829 P
-842 TQDGT
+842 
-847 AEGVATTGGGAA
+847 EGVERASQQLPVEAQAQAGTVDAGAGTQGDA
-859 ADVSADA
+859 ASVQSDA
-866 TAGTDAVATYDSMQ
+866 TAGAPAV
-880 PGQQVTLYRGE
+880 
-891 GVGVGGN
+891 
-898 GNDANGQWWTT
+898 
-909 DRAKAERYG
+909 
-918 TVTEVTLPA
+918 
-927 EIIAQNAARGDK
+927 
-939 SNNEFVFPNKRPA
+939 
-952 ELAAAATEEAPSSAA
+952 TEEAPASAVNTA
-967 STVGT
+967 STQEDQG
-972 AQLQSTEETTTSSE
+972 QLQSTEQTTGTSE
-986 GVVPGS
+986 EVVPVP

-1005 ALQQKSLEG
+1005 ALQQKSPEG

-1029 AGKETDGSKRPL
+1029 AGKDTDGSKRPL

-1046 FMSAVAL
+1046 FMSAVAAG
-1053 ETVKISQYL
+1053 TVKIGQYI
-1062 KDQNLGD
+1062 KDQNLSEGSK
-1069 GPKLLVWTKFVEKA
+1069 PLVWAKFVEKA
-1083 AAWAPIITRNLKP
+1083 AQWAPIITRNLK
-1096 THNEKFNYEDPMRF
+1096 TGGNEKFNYTDPMRY
-1110 LIQSLTVN
+1110 LIQSMTVN
-1118 GRTVAD
+1118 GKTAAD
-1124 VEENVKTAISAAVF
+1124 VEENVKTAIAAAVF
-1138 GYTADQAGRAELND
+1138 GYTADQAGRPELND
-1152 DKAINKILNRA
+1152 DKAINGILNRSK
-1163 PDSPVSSDATAMLA
+1163 DSPVSDDAREKLES
-1177 DVGVYQSQV
+1177 VGVYQSQV

-1193 VIDAL
+1193 VMDAL
-1198 GLRLDRNAPKDMLAK
+1198 GFRLNADAPQDMLAK
-1213 MQVSLGAHALKL
+1213 MRVSLGGHALKL
-1225 MEDAELL
+1225 MEDQGLL
-1232 VRSERTNDEINKLRS
+1232 VRSDMANGEMNRLRN
-1247 EKLFEDSESGNQTN
+1247 ENLFEDSESGNQTN
-1261 ETAFSTDNTKGHIF
+1261 ESASFSDTIKGHIF
-1275 YKLTRD
+1275 FKLARD
-1281 SSGQPVGKAKEIAD
+1281 KSGEPIGSAKEIAD

-1336 GFIKKVFKLNQTRP
+1336 GFIKKVFKLNKTRP

-1365 EEEGLTMAGVEDS
+1365 EEEGMAMAGVEDS
-1378 SEHTHRRNLN
+1378 SEHTHRRNFN

-1427 MWKQQRSGYKSNT
+1427 MWKQQRSGYKTNT

-1453 APDAWSTDIDLNNKA
+1453 APDAWSTDIDLNNEA

-1485 EKADS
+1485 EKNDS

-1498 AMMQTPAMQAAVKA
+1498 AMMQDPTMQAAVKA
-1512 LQAVLFSDN
+1512 LQEVLFSEN
-1521 AQPTEQQRT
+1521 ATPTEQQRT
-1530 DIMQAVAAGKQ
+1530 AIMEAVAAGKQ

-1556 QAVDTKADSFTT
+1556 QAVDTKANTFTT

-1597 NMLLEKGGIYTL
+1597 NTLLEKGGIYTL

-1632 AQDLHTY
+1632 AQDLHAY
-1639 VNSMPKGTQPVT
+1639 VSSMPVETRAVT
-1651 AAIWNT
+1651 GAIWAT
-1657 AGSPIDAA
+1657 AGSPINAA
-1665 MEATKDG
+1665 LEATKDG

-1696 AYNYVDTIY
+1696 AYNYVDAIY
-1705 EKLEGFSRK
+1705 DKLEGFSRK
-1714 GADQATVNEFVR
+1714 GADQTTVNEFVR
-1726 NVNVLLAAVRAPQM
+1726 NVNVLLSANRVPQM
-1740 PTGRPI
+1740 PVGKPI
-1746 AFYLGYTLSKAQEAA
+1746 SYYLGYTLSKAQEAA

-1771 VAAKEVVGANFKP
+1771 AAAKEVVGANFKP

-1804 SVYNASREAMIKEMG
+1804 AVYNASRKAMIKEMG
-1819 IPMLKGEPI
+1819 IPMSKGEPI

-1834 QEAELAERLKAILP
+1834 QEAELAERLKDILP
-1848 VMHTAM
+1848 AMHTAM
-1854 SKDEGNVDNGILLA
+1854 SKDEGKVENGILLA
-1868 KKGRKQNNSAP
+1868 KKSRKQNNSAP
-1879 YKVAVGFGSKLG
+1879 YKVVVGFGSKLK
-1891 NGASQLTASGRSMVQ
+1891 NDASQLTASGRSMVQ

-1948 LAESAELLNKSTW
+1948 LADSAKSLNQSTW
-1961 SKTLNY
+1961 TKTLNY

-2007 LSKKSRGSKVES
+2007 ISKKNRGSKVES

-2051 YPMDGGSYQVT
+2051 YAMDGGSYEVT
-2062 DADRQ
+2062 ESDRQ

-2073 DALSPVRSE
+2073 NALSPVRSE
-2082 ADRQALDAFAAS
+2082 ADRQALDAFAS
-2094 LFGSGAVSAAPV
+2094 MMFGAGAVSAAPV
-2106 APAPAA
+2106 APAA

-2132 SDTDL
+2132 SEPDL
-2137 VEFFESNPEASAA
+2137 VTFFEGKPEASAA

-2164 INRKILGLVA
+2164 INRKILQLVS
-2174 RVVSPDLKIKFVT
+2174 RVVSPDLKVKFVT
-2187 PQTAPSMVLEKPT
+2187 SATSEGMVLEKPT

-2205 WFVIKDGQEEIYV
+2205 WFVIKDNQEEIYV

-2227 LTTETL
+2227 LTAETL

-2245 IDKPSKEA
+2245 IDAPSKEA

-2260 EALRVKAQEFA
+2260 EALRGKAQEFA

-2278 YGPALANVQEFV
+2278 YAPALANVQEFV

-2309 PSKTGSNRLVN
+2309 PSKTGSNRLVT

-2394 GTLEPSFKAHLANL
+2394 GALEPSFKAHLANL
-2408 LGGIVQ
+2408 LGGIVEK
-2414 SLHGPFGA
+2414 LHGPFGA

-2471 VEATVKAALDGNE
+2471 VEATVKAALNGNE

-2500 VKGKLKPFDFKS
+2500 VKGKLKPSDFKS
-2512 QADYDFVFKLES
+2512 QEDYDFVFKLES

-2581 FTEKVTKTFAG
+2581 FNEKVTRTFAG
-2592 QNADAKLEALVG
+2592 QNADEKLEALVG
-2604 QLVDIEAKKRHLIK
+2604 QLVDIEAKKRHLLK
-2618 RNATRINY
+2618 
-2626 LAPVEDGARK
+2626 RK
-2636 ATEAVRSVVGRAADS
+2636 ATQTNYLLPVEEGAKKASDAIRAKVGEIAGS
-2651 DFVRNNRL
+2651 DFVRNNSL
-2659 ATVRAVGSLVRTV
+2659 AVVRAAGGLTRTV
-2672 ADDRVDGFLDT
+2672 AGDRVELFLDG
-2683 LQRYRDSTYEG
+2683 LQRLRDKEFSGREG
-2694 RQGITAGL
+2694 IVAGL
-2702 ISDLKGPLNHFAAL
+2702 ITTLKGPLDHFAAL
-2716 LRETKRHEGE
+2716 LREVKRREGE

-2734 SQLALSTFINAGKDL
+2734 AKLSLQNFINAGKDL
-2749 SKEAKA
+2749 SMEAKA
-2755 SISSVFLRTGAH
+2755 SISSVFMRTGAH
-2767 NLLDTM
+2767 NLLGTM
-2773 TLAEIEKLIGDPAEL
+2773 SLSEIEKLIGDPAEL
-2788 NKAIASVESQLTGK
+2788 NKAIESVENQLTGK
-2802 LKDRYIEQAN
+2802 FKERYIEQAN

-2824 NPVLMLNSYLIAR
+2824 NPVLMLNAYLIAR
-2837 MAGTQFK
+2837 MAGTQFR
-2844 KQVTEQQAKQAEPI
+2844 KQINEQDAKQAEPI

-2866 ALKYSSVQDLAQAK
+2866 ALKYTSVQDLAQAK

-2886 NNRPAGNGVE
+2886 NNRKDGNGNGVE

-2906 AESLARLFKGNPALM
+2906 AESLERLFKGNPALM

-2930 NPHTTIAIADAAEG
+2930 NPHTAIKIADEAEG

-2954 GGLVTQDMADPDKSS
+2954 GAKVTQDLADPDKST
-2969 KRIYVLRDGGLAP
+2969 KRIYVLKDGGLAP

-2990 TGLQAKGTKKQSGYV
+2990 TGLQAKGTKKQNGYV

-3016 NLQAEIT
+3016 VLQAEIT

-3036 RRDLSQQSG
+3036 RRDLSQQVG
-3045 NHLVPVFNEV
+3045 NHLVPVFNEM

-3062 YMMAESTKNDL
+3062 YMMAESTKDNL

-3081 NILGALAGSVYD
+3081 NILGAFAGSIYD

-3109 QQFNDEFA
+3109 EQYNAEFA
-3117 TRSESYIE
+3117 TRSDSYIE
-3125 VGENSSDPEMR
+3125 VSERSSDPEMR
-3136 AIWNLLPDVT
+3136 AIWNLLPDAT
-3146 KRDVKKVWGRNG
+3146 KKDIRKVWGRNA
-3158 MKVRVD
+3158 MMVRSD

-3179 FLRNDPATLQG
+3179 FLRNDPETLQG
-3190 LQKILREWFNTYA
+3190 VQKILREWFNTYA

-3208 NEQEADNYAK
+3208 TEEEADNYAK

-3245 TGIVMLGN
+3245 TGVVMLGN

-3264 GVPLKDMMQ
+3264 GVPIKDMMQ

-3279 KGATAYQRDSD
+3279 KGATAYQRDSE
-3290 RLAELETVLQVGYSA
+3290 RLAQLETVLEVNYSA
-3305 NDEQKIRDEIVR
+3305 NDERKIRDEIVR
-3317 LKDSLARNP
+3317 LKDAIARNP

-3333 GLMPTIVEDVAAE
+3333 GLMPTIVEDIAAE

-3353 SALARKTERFTEK
+3353 SALARKTERFTDK
-3366 LNPNILA
+3366 LNPSIKA
-3373 AGRFVY
+3373 AGRLVY

-3472 RVLMALGL
+3472 RVFMALGL
-3480 NSYMDLGPIV
+3480 NSYMELGPIV
-3490 LDSSFT
+3490 LDSSFVSN
-3496 HKIGN
+3496 IGD
-3501 NPFRS
+3501 NPLRS

-3518 ATVSA
+3518 ATVNA
-3523 GMALIK
+3523 AMAVLK

>member
-1 MLPFLLGVFADH
+1 MSTFDIDAYLSGKRESSGNV
-13 PRKNTMATDFRDYFN
+13 RGKV
-28 NRITQEIEKN
+28 QEILDARKEKIASLDEFN
-38 AQLGISSRYDRLQQA
+38 TVLAENSERNLRAQAVRDGRTWGEFGKDVGLSALQGLDGLAKLPAMVYDKATEGNFYGTETQRISEMSDEREKLKSAFAQANAQQKAEAAKAAGEAAKEYFGEGALGTGAQVAAEFGSAFWEAAKDPATLPDFLAQQAAQLGVMGKVGRGVELGV
-53 SQEKAAQLAELRE
+53 KAAAAKLPTLAATKMGQIAVAKSGTAGAVTAGAVLQGTDVGSDTMQRLMNLPEEVWAQNAEYQALAER
-66 QRLKLR
+66 
-72 QIQEATFGAKLGL
+72 IGTDAAKQSI
-85 DPDGVANEAVNL
+85 A
-97 VDSVWQG
+97 S
-104 TKNTARALGA
+104 
-114 AGNTL
+114 
-119 IGDLS
+119 DLS
-124 GVDEYAAAQKADA
+124 SKA
-137 DGGPT
+137 T
-142 AKIEL
+142 L
-147 LAEIERRKQADANPG
+147 
-162 VVSAVQNVTG
+162 
-172 AMVDSPSGSAQFI
+172 
-185 AEQLPNSVVSLGA
+185 
-198 GVAGAKAGAAGG
+198 
-210 AALGSV
+210 
-216 VPVVGTAAGAAVG
+216 AAGAASLASAALPGGSAIERALVG
-229 GTLGF
+229 RKGFGGAAAVPRAFVGEAGQEGIEEGTGKGFGNVAVAQIDPSQQLLEGVGAAAGQGAF
-234 LGGMFLGNSLLETG
+234 LGG
-248 GKAMEKAQDG
+248 
-258 GMTKEKRVEALKE
+258 V
-271 GAIKGGVITAVDAA
+271 
-285 TLGLGGKVAKGLN
+285 LGGGIN
-298 KAAIDAGARAEARVL
+298 AAQ
-313 ANAGI
+313 
-318 DITDL
+318 T
-323 KAIESAL
+323 
-330 ADPLLRSAA
+330 
-339 RTAGLSAAQQT
+339 GLSAVGN
-350 SKIGTR
+350 IGLEKREKEATR
-356 SATAATGL
+356 S
-364 TMETVGE
+364 
-371 GAGEYLGELA
+371 
-381 ATGKADIYDA
+381 
-391 VLEAAAGFS
+391 
-400 QSVPETAF
+400 
-408 NIQSA
+408 
-413 QGNDLN
+413 
-419 AKGMSSA
+419 
-426 DLSIPDPVQPKKV
+426 
-439 ADATRLEAVKAAIE
+439 EAVKAAIE
-453 SGDVSALV
+453 SGDVSALL
-461 DPKSAVY
+461 DPKNPVY
-468 APDQAIA
+468 APDQAVA
-475 ALFGNSQKQ
+475 ALFGNSQKADT
-484 GVTPEIK
+484 TPEAK
-491 QANFEQASKIV
+491 QANLEQASKIV
-502 SELEA
+502 SDLEA
-507 ERAKA
+507 ER
-512 QEAYNEVSPEGIAQY
+512 EAV
-527 QSQLAQ
+527 Q
-533 AKAEGN
+533 AKIDGANPDKLQQDLDLNRATYTPDLVAIIEGEIAAVRAKPVKAEDL
-539 PEKAALLEQIVAD
+539 AVLENQA
-552 AANNPK
+552 K
-558 DAERLQKQIARID
+558 RLDARI
-571 QQLGR
+571 
-576 AQEVLTTF
+576 AKSQEVLNTF
-584 AQANQPKDLDVEAE
+584 VQSSRSENTDVDAE
-598 VAKITSADPVASQDA
+598 VSKISAADPAISQDA
-613 ANRIINLSMAI
+613 ASRIINLSM
-624 PESLSTGVASSLAS
+624 ENSTNLKASVASSLAA
-638 DLSNGLSESQ
+638 DLTNGLTDGQ
-648 RSYLRTFSKARAA
+648 RTYLRTFSEARAL
-661 ESKLKDLGLVSQEI
+661 ENDLKDMGRVSKEI
-675 YRGSPKGAPGI
+675 YFGTPKGAKGI
-686 KYVGLTNYRAN
+686 QYVGLANYRSNVGSALKAN
-697 VTTAL
+697 
-702 TAGNQSAAD
+702 NQKAAD
-711 KQLGM
+711 KQLKS
-716 LTRFEASH
+716 LAAFEASH
-724 QGKAQAASEA
+724 QSKAQAASEA
-734 LAAFENDGINRRI
+734 LAAFENDGVNRRI
-747 VRNNYGSWTV
+747 IKDASGNWTV
-757 EQGLWPSEKQ
+757 EEGLWPTEKQ
-767 RALNGGLN
+767 RLLNGGLN
-775 INANA
+775 INANTA
-780 EKLVSETKTEA
+780 KLVADTKTEA
-791 AAISATA
+791 EAISKTA

-813 AGGASNVQNVP
+813 TGGVSDVQNVS
-824 QALEG
+824 QAPEG
-829 IQRAETELRSEAP
+829 VQSTETQLRSEA
-842 TQDGT
+842 TQEGGT
-847 AEGVATTGGGAA
+847 TETAPATGGGTA
-859 ADVSADA
+859 ADIQADA
-866 TAGTDAVATYDSMQ
+866 TAGTGAVA
-880 PGQQVTLYRGE
+880 PAA
-891 GVGVGGN
+891 
-898 GNDANGQWWTT
+898 DA
-909 DRAKAERYG
+909 
-918 TVTEVTLPA
+918 
-927 EIIAQNAARGDK
+927 AQ
-939 SNNEFVFPNKRPA
+939 
-952 ELAAAATEEAPSSAA
+952 EAPSSAA

-986 GVVPGS
+986 AVVPVT
-992 EAVAEAV
+992 EEVADT
-999 EPQGLT
+999 PGLT
-1005 ALQQKSLEG
+1005 ALQAKSPEG
-1014 TAHGDKKL
+1014 TPHDQKKL

-1029 AGKETDGSKRPL
+1029 AGKDTDGSKRPL

-1046 FMSAVAL
+1046 FLSAVADG
-1053 ETVKISQYL
+1053 TVKIGQYI
-1062 KDQNLGD
+1062 KDQNLSEGSK
-1069 GPKLLVWTKFVEKA
+1069 PLVWAKFVEKA
-1083 AAWAPIITRNLKP
+1083 AAWAPKITRNLKAGVDQ
-1096 THNEKFNYEDPMRF
+1096 KFHYLNPILF
-1110 LIQSLTVN
+1110 LQTLSPEGKSTAEI
-1118 GRTVAD
+1118 
-1124 VEENVKTAISAAVF
+1124 EENVKTAISAAIF
-1138 GYTADQAGRAELND
+1138 GYTADQAGRPELND
-1152 DKAINKILNRA
+1152 DKAINGILGRSK
-1163 PDSPVSSDATAMLA
+1163 DSPVSNDAREKLES
-1177 DVGVYQSQV
+1177 VGVYQSQV

-1193 VIDAL
+1193 IMDAL
-1198 GLRLDRNAPKDMLAK
+1198 GFKLDANAPQDMLAK
-1213 MQVSLGAHALKL
+1213 MRVSLGAHALKL
-1225 MEDAELL
+1225 MEDEGLI
-1232 VRSERTNDEINKLRS
+1232 VRAALTNGEINALRS
-1247 EKLFEDSESGNQTN
+1247 ENVFEDSESGNQTN
-1261 ETAFSTDNTKGHIF
+1261 ETPSVTDNIKGHIF
-1275 YKLTRD
+1275 FKLARD
-1281 SSGQPVGKAKEIAD
+1281 SAGQPAGQAKEIAD

-1321 PKGLQKESDTGMGLP
+1321 PKGVQQKSDTGMGLP

-1365 EEEGLTMAGVEDS
+1365 EEEGMQMAGVEDS
-1378 SEHTHRRNLN
+1378 TEHTHRRNFN

-1404 MEFVGELATG
+1404 MEFVGDLATG
-1414 EKGMDQ
+1414 EKGLDQ

-1427 MWKQQRSGYKSNT
+1427 MWKQQRSGYKTNT

-1453 APDAWSTDIDLNNKA
+1453 APDAWSTEINLSNEA
-1468 QLQSFMLRASEG
+1468 QLQSFMLRAAEG

-1490 QKAVDDLT
+1490 QKSVDDLT

-1512 LQAVLFSDN
+1512 LQTVLFSDN
-1521 AQPTEQQRT
+1521 AELTPQQRT
-1530 DIMQAVAAGKQ
+1530 DIMEAVAAGKQ

-1556 QAVDTKADSFTT
+1556 QAVDTNAESFTT

-1639 VNSMPKGTQPVT
+1639 VSRMPENTRAVT

-1657 AGSPIDAA
+1657 AGSPINAA
-1665 MEATKDG
+1665 LEATKDG

-1726 NVNVLLAAVRAPQM
+1726 NVNVLLSANRAPQM
-1740 PTGRPI
+1740 PTGKPI
-1746 AFYLGYTLSKAQEAA
+1746 AYYLGYTLSKAQEAA

-1766 SDTIG
+1766 SETIG
-1771 VAAKEVVGANFKP
+1771 VAAKEIVGANFKP

-1804 SVYNASREAMIKEMG
+1804 AVYNASREAMMKEMG
-1819 IPMLKGEPI
+1819 IPMKSGEPI

-1834 QEAELAERLKAILP
+1834 QEAELAERLKSILP
-1848 VMHTAM
+1848 AMHTAM
-1854 SKDEGNVDNGILLA
+1854 SKDEDTIENGILLA
-1868 KKGRKQNNSAP
+1868 KKGIKQNNSAP
-1879 YKVAVGFGSKLG
+1879 YKVVVAFGSKLK
-1891 NGASQLTASGRSMVQ
+1891 NDASQLTASGRSMVQ

-1921 DSAVSHEA
+1921 DSAVSHSV

-1948 LAESAELLNKSTW
+1948 LAESAELLNKNTW

-2007 LSKKSRGSKVES
+2007 LSKKNRGSKVES
-2019 IVDTTAFNI
+2019 IVDMTAFNI

-2051 YPMDGGSYQVT
+2051 YAMDGGSYQVT

-2067 EAQAKL
+2067 EAQDRL
-2073 DALSPVRSE
+2073 NALSPNRAE
-2082 ADRQALDAFAAS
+2082 ADLQALNAFAAS

-2106 APAPAA
+2106 APAA

-2117 TVTSLFGS
+2117 TVTSLFGAV
-2125 IGTPAIA
+2125 GNPAIA
-2132 SDTDL
+2132 SEPDL
-2137 VEFFESNPEASAA
+2137 VQFFEGTPEASAS
-2150 EVIKLLGAEGRMNA
+2150 EVIKLLGAEGRMNS

-2218 LSPEFVNSG
+2218 LSPDFVNSG
-2227 LTTETL
+2227 LTAETL

-2245 IDKPSKEA
+2245 IDQPSKEA
-2253 EALVAEL
+2253 AALVAEL
-2260 EALRVKAQEFA
+2260 EALRVKAQEYA

-2309 PSKTGSNRLVN
+2309 PSKTGSNRLVT

-2356 FEASQVNARTG
+2356 FEASQVNNRTG
-2367 TNLNLAQETVAPID
+2367 VNLNLAQETVAPIN

-2394 GTLEPSFKAHLANL
+2394 GALEPSFKAHLANL
-2408 LGGIVQ
+2408 LTGIVDK
-2414 SLHGPFGA
+2414 LHGPYGA
-2422 FAASMRKTEAG
+2422 FAAAMRKTEAG

-2471 VEATVKAALDGNE
+2471 VEATVKAALNGNE

-2500 VKGKLKPFDFKS
+2500 VKGKLKPSDFKS
-2512 QADYDFVFKLES
+2512 QEDYDFVFKLES

-2561 GEGQTFTERL
+2561 GEGQTFTQRL

-2581 FTEKVTKTFAG
+2581 FNEKVTRTFAG
-2592 QNADAKLEALVG
+2592 QNADEKLEALVG

-2618 RNATRINY
+2618 RNATRTNF
-2626 LAPVEDGARK
+2626 LAPVEEGAK
-2636 ATEAVRSVVGRAADS
+2636 NAADAIRAKVGEVAGS
-2651 DFVRNNRL
+2651 AFVRNNSL
-2659 ATVRAVGSLVRTV
+2659 AVVRAAGGLARTV
-2672 ADDRVDGFLDT
+2672 ANDRVELFLDG
-2683 LQRYRDSTYEG
+2683 LQRLRDKEFTG
-2694 RQGITAGL
+2694 RQGIVAGL
-2702 ISDLKGPLNHFAAL
+2702 ITDLKGPLDHFAAL

-2726 RKAIITQH
+2726 RKSIITQH
-2734 SQLALSTFINAGKDL
+2734 AKLALSTFLNGKDL
-2749 SKEAKA
+2749 SPEAKA

-2767 NLLDTM
+2767 NLLDSM
-2773 TLAEIEKLIGDPAEL
+2773 SMADLEKVIGDPAEL
-2788 NKAIASVESQLTGK
+2788 QKAIDTAEGQLTGR
-2802 LKDRYIEQAN
+2802 LKERYIEQAN

-2824 NPVLMLNSYLIAR
+2824 NPVLMLNAYLIAR

-2844 KQVTEQQAKQAEPI
+2844 KQVTEQEAKQAEPI

-2866 ALKYSSVQDLAQAK
+2866 ALKYTSVQDLAQAK

-2886 NNRPAGNGVE
+2886 NNRTDGNGVE

-2906 AESLARLFKGNPALM
+2906 AESLDRLFKGNPALM

-2930 NPHTTIAIADAAEG
+2930 NPHTAIAIADAAEG

-2954 GGLVTQDMADPDKSS
+2954 GAKVTQDLADPDTSS
-2969 KRIYVLRDGGLAP
+2969 KRIYVLKDGGLAP

-2990 TGLQAKGTKKQSGYV
+2990 TGLQSKGTKKQNGYV

-3016 NLQAEIT
+3016 VLQAEIT
-3023 NAKLQTLQGKNDP
+3023 NAKLQAMQAKNDP
-3036 RRDLSQQSG
+3036 RRDLSQQAG
-3045 NHLVPVFNEV
+3045 NHLVPVFNEM

-3081 NILGALAGSVYD
+3081 NILGALAGSIYD

-3109 QQFNDEFA
+3109 EQFNAEYA
-3117 TRSESYIE
+3117 TRSDSYIE
-3125 VGENSSDPEMR
+3125 VGEGSSDPEMR
-3136 AIWNLLPDVT
+3136 AIWNLLPDAT
-3146 KRDVKKVWGRNG
+3146 KRDVRKVWGRNG
-3158 MKVRVD
+3158 MKVRSD

-3179 FLRNDPATLQG
+3179 FLRNDPATLEG
-3190 LQKILREWFNTYA
+3190 VQKIMREWFNTYA

-3208 NEQEADNYAK
+3208 DEQEADNYAK

-3245 TGIVMLGN
+3245 TGVVMLGN

-3290 RLAELETVLQVGYSA
+3290 RLAELETILEVGYSA

-3353 SALARKTERFTEK
+3353 SALARKTEKFTDK
-3366 LNPNILA
+3366 LNPSIKA
-3373 AGRFVY
+3373 AGRLVY

-3402 YTLYQHLTTRSNNPL
+3402 YTLYQHLTTRSKNPL
-3417 SQADAIQEASDAFV
+3417 SQAEAIQEASDAFV

-3472 RVLMALGL
+3472 RVLMAIGL

-3496 HKIGN
+3496 HHIGN
-3501 NPFRS
+3501 NPLRS

-3518 ATVSA
+3518 ATVNA
-3523 GMALIK
+3523 AMALIK